1 MIRQQNI
8 PYPKLQTD
16 KMSQNDL
23 FCHTGSNSVSVV
35 SSSAGLEV
43 QIYET
48 IDKYHNH
55 NVGNARQ
62 HNESP
67 YEIINDTPLRKPI
80 VAGKNKGSAVED
92 VSSKEGTNIDP
103 QDRSSSANEDYY
115 TIMNPAGVGIHHI

>member
-1 MIRQQNI
+1 M
-8 PYPKLQTD
+8 
-16 KMSQNDL
+16 
-23 FCHTGSNSVSVV
+23 SVV

-55 NVGNARQ
+55 NVANARQ
-62 HNESP
+62 NNESP

-80 VAGKNKGSAVED
+80 VAGKNKESVIED

-115 TIMNPAGVGIHHI
+115 TIMNPAGVGVHHI